1 MSIESIKENP
11 AIMGG
16 SKPHQGE
23 RPRERTHKRHRP
35 HRGNEERSQE
45 AAEDRGRGTHPHQ
58 KGYNCALAEFK
69 EGATDHTMMNTLVRV
84 HTALQQHGK
93 HGVGKDPHTGPMAF
107 NAMRHNE
114 EEKSMHNT
122 HSKHGG
128 KATRPSLGATK
139 PRGRDQ

>member
-11 AIMGG
+11 AIMG
-16 SKPHQGE
+16 
-23 RPRERTHKRHRP
+23 
-35 HRGNEERSQE
+35 E
-45 AAEDRGRGTHPHQ
+45 ANHTRGRGQEKEHT
-58 KGYNCALAEFK
+58 NAEFK